1 MKSFAATWVGLEIIL
16 LSEVRQRQISYSINY
31 MCNLKNYTNELTYK
45 TETDSQ
51 TRKQAYGYQRRKGGI
66 N

>member
-1 MKSFAATWVGLEIIL
+1 MDPEIIM
-16 LSEVRQRQISYSINY
+16 LSEVRQRQISYNINY
-31 MCNLKNYTNELTYK
+31 MCNLKNYTLGLIHK

-51 TRKQAYGYQRRKGGI
+51 TRKQAYGCQSRKGGI